1 MHGSAA
7 VWLQAPQEFDSVYSS
22 EDEEYR
28 LLNPHYVLPEFVMLY
43 RWGPHPPPPTTTAT
57 GILQACRSVC

>member
-7 VWLQAPQEFDSVYSS
+7 VCLQAPQEFDSVYSS

-43 RWGPHPPPPTTTAT
+43 RWGPPPPPTAI
-57 GILQACRSVC
+57 GILQACRLVC